1 MTHEKTPVS
10 KTMAAVN
17 FGPLVALVAFAAGR
31 FMAAQFQR
39 LALRKAAAAMDEAM
53 PQLTAL
59 GQHKFCCF
67 MALPGLENG
76 GLMGFNGI

>member
-1 MTHEKTPVS
+1 
-10 KTMAAVN
+10 MAAVN

-39 LALRKAAAAMDEAM
+39 LALTAAAPMDEAM

-59 GQHKFCCF
+59 GY
-67 MALPGLENG
+67 PPVN
-76 GLMGFNGI
+76 